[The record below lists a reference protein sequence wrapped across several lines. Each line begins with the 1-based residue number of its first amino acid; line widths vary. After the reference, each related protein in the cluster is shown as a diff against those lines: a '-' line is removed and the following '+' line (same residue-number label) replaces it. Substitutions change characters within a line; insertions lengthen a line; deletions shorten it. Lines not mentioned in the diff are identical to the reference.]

1 MNGGSR
7 RRAAKPADR
16 RPGPQ
21 IEQREHPDGITRD
34 TLVNPAESPL
44 AWLYRRKT
52 PDGRPLI
59 SEAQFRAGEVLRS
72 DFTMAG
78 LSARVTVDWTA
89 SPPGRG
95 RKAGGRGP
103 GDIMDAAIDARA
115 RLEQAFDAVGADFA
129 GLLEDVCGHLVGLE
143 EAERRRGWPRRS
155 GKVVLDLA
163 LTRLAEHYGFQDRA
177 VGRRT
182 GLRHWGAAGYRPEI
196 DGGETGG

>member
-1 MNGGSR
+1 MRRGSR
-7 RRAAKPADR
+7 RNSTDAPDG
-16 RPGPQ
+16 RPKQ
-21 IEQREHPDGITRD
+21 HIEPREHPDGVTRD

-44 AWLYRRKT
+44 AWLYRRKAA
-52 PDGRPLI
+52 DGRRLI

-72 DFTMAG
+72 DFTIAG

-115 RLEQAFDAVGADFA
+115 RLEQAFAEVGADFA
-129 GLLEDVCGHLVGLE
+129 GLLEDVCCYLIGIE

-163 LTRLAEHYGFQDRA
+163 LHRLAEHYGFQDRA

-182 GLRHWGAAGYRPEI
+182 DMRRWSTPGYRPTI
-196 DGGETGG
+196 DGKDSNR